1 MNGLLIDICWKI
13 LLPNVKNESV
23 YWVFP
28 IFDELRYER
37 ERERWPGSITTEAY
51 SLVREETPAI
61 NLI

>member
-1 MNGLLIDICWKI
+1 MCWKI

-37 ERERWPGSITTEAY
+37 ERERWPGSVTTEAY
-51 SLVREETPAI
+51 SLVREETTAI